1 MIAQYANNKLL
12 RRQEKKCKFSLTLEG
27 WKTEQQFQGHETRE
41 KKEKNILTILDDRW
55 VELS

>member
-1 MIAQYANNKLL
+1 MIAQYSNNKLL
-12 RRQEKKCKFSLTLEG
+12 RRQETLEG